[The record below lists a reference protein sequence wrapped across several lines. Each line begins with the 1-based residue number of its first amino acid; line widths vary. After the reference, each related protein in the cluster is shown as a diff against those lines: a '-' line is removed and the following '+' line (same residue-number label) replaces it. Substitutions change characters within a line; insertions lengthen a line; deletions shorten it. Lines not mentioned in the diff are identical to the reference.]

1 MWKFF
6 TNAGTEKVEVQPETP
21 AGLITSFAGASAPT
35 GWLLCQGQELS
46 RTTYAKLDAA
56 LGQVYGAYTNG
67 SNAAGNTHFRLPDVR
82 GRVVVSRNAGLGDGG
97 TGTGAVSGTAI
108 TERGLGE
115 WGGSENVTLS
125 GAETALPSHSH
136 ATTSSHTHTIT
147 DNHQHVLAYDL
158 VANVSANG
166 TTIYRAVNGTGRS
179 TNAASGGYSI
189 TAATSGI
196 TSSNSVAATAASA
209 SHSNT
214 QPFLVLNFI
223 IKT

>member
-6 TNAGTEKVEVQPETP
+6 TSSGIEKVEDQPETP

-46 RTTYAKLDAA
+46 RATYAKLDAA

-82 GRVVVSRNAGLGDGG
+82 GRAVVSRNAGLGDGG

-115 WGGSENVTLS
+115 WGGSEDVTLS
-125 GAETALPSHSH
+125 GAETALLSHSH

-147 DNHQHVLAYDL
+147 DNHQHTLGYSL
-158 VANVSANG
+158 PGSESANG
-166 TTIYRAVNGTGRS
+166 TVVYKSSNGTGRS
-179 TNAASGGYSI
+179 TNASSGGYSV

-196 TSSNSVAATAASA
+196 TSSNSTSAAAST

>member
-6 TNAGTEKVEVQPETP
+6 TSSGIEKVEDQPETP
-21 AGLITSFAGASAPT
+21 AGLITSFAGTSAPT

-46 RTTYAKLDAA
+46 RATYPKLDAA

-67 SNAAGNTHFRLPDVR
+67 SNAAGSTHFRLPDVR
-82 GRVVVSRNAGLGDGG
+82 GRAVVSRNAGLGDGG

-125 GAETALPSHSH
+125 GAETALLSHTH

-158 VANVSANG
+158 QANVSANG
-166 TTIYRAVNGTGRS
+166 TTMYRAVNGAGRS
-179 TNAASGGYSI
+179 TNASSGGYSV

-196 TSSNSVAATAASA
+196 TSSNSTSAAAST